1 MPAFPPLFTTIKR
14 GEREAVPMDDELM
27 RIREKKLEELK
38 RGLGERPA
46 GETPAGQVT
55 VLDERQF
62 PAAVRDNPFL
72 VVDMWAPWCGPCR
85 MVAPVIQELS
95 AEFAGKITFAKINT
109 DENQKIARSYGI
121 TAIPTILLFA
131 RGKLLEKVIGAYPK
145 DMLRDRILRTFGLQG

>member
-1 MPAFPPLFTTIKR
+1 
-14 GEREAVPMDDELM
+14 MDDELQ

-38 RGLGERPA
+38 KGLGGQQEKPA
-46 GETPAGQVT
+46 GKPAAQVL

-62 PAAVRDNPFL
+62 GMAVRDNPFL
-72 VVDMWAPWCGPCR
+72 VVDLWAPWCGPCR

-95 AEFAGKITFAKINT
+95 AEFAGKIAFAKVNT

-145 DMLRDRILRTFGLQG
+145 DMLRDRILRTFGLAG

>member
-1 MPAFPPLFTTIKR
+1 MEPILF
-14 GEREAVPMDDELM
+14 PMDDDLQ

-38 RGLGERPA
+38 RGFAEKPA
-46 GETPAGQVT
+46 AKPGGQVL

-62 PAAVRDNPFL
+62 PAAVRDNPYL

-95 AEFAGKITFAKINT
+95 AEFAGKISFAKVNT
-109 DENQKIARSYGI
+109 DENPRIAMNYGI

-131 RGKLLEKVIGAYPK
+131 QGKLVEKVIGAYPK
-145 DMLRDRILRTFGLQG
+145 QMLRDRILRSFGMTG